1 MDIFS
6 CESEVIAA
14 NYSDENTHRWSRV
27 LLLTLLS
34 GSMWGH
40 QIPITTDLNLLS
52 QIQISIFLWFQ
63 AYYVVWYLKVSISFK
78 LSFSSFTII
87 IACFT
92 IIASKWPLA
101 TYIQKSVVLQQG
113 CHHARWRTEGNEI
126 KLKVMTWKK
135 FSTKDKMDKN
145 STASIIM

>member
-6 CESEVIAA
+6 CESEMIAA

-27 LLLTLLS
+27 LLLS

-78 LSFSSFTII
+78 LSFSCFTII

-101 TYIQKSVVLQQG
+101 TYIKKSVVLQQG

>member
-6 CESEVIAA
+6 CESEMIAA

-27 LLLTLLS
+27 LLLS

-40 QIPITTDLNLLS
+40 QILITADLNLLS
-52 QIQISIFLWFQ
+52 QIQISIFLCFQ

-78 LSFSSFTII
+78 LSFSCFTII

-101 TYIQKSVVLQQG
+101 TYIQKSVDLQQG